1 LGEEYHTVVY
11 KQVMGTGYTNY
22 WGSMWDSHWEWQ
34 LTFTWIPRKTR
45 YDKWIWL
52 RKAYHGK
59 RIITGPG
66 TPVIL
71 YQWMTPEEF
80 TWYQLTAE
88 TVK

>member
-1 LGEEYHTVVY
+1 
-11 KQVMGTGYTNY
+11 MGTGYTNY

-34 LTFTWIPRKTR
+34 ITFTWIPRKTR
-45 YDKWIWL
+45 YDKWVWL
-52 RKAYHGK
+52 RKAYFGK
-59 RIITGPG
+59 RIIHGPG

-80 TWYQLTAE
+80 TWYQLTAK